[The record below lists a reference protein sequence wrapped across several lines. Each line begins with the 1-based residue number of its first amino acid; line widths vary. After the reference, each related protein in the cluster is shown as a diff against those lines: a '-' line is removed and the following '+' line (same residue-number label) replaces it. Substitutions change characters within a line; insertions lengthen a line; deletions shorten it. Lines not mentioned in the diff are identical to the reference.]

1 MSHANG
7 MTPSLCFLQP
17 ILTCCNFYDHR
28 THGIKLNQQRSSS
41 PINKLSEREL
51 ELQIFLPTV
60 SKKNTS
66 HLNSQTGTQEGKIP
80 PQKKNG
86 VTCKSFNL
94 ALICPM
100 PIDLSPHGSSHIRNP
115 KVESWW
121 KFSAESSRKPKKKQ
135 QKKDIMFETKKV
147 VLGEFPC
154 FVSKS
159 SEKDLNNQ
167 YAEKVERLIF
177 FCRKNRAVMC

>member
-80 PQKKNG
+80 PKKKNG

-121 KFSAESSRKPKKKQ
+121 KFSAESSRKPKKKNN
-135 QKKDIMFETKKV
+135 KKKTS
-147 VLGEFPC
+147 C
-154 FVSKS
+154 SKS
-159 SEKDLNNQ
+159 KKWCWENFHVLFPNPVK
-167 YAEKVERLIF
+167 KT
-177 FCRKNRAVMC
+177 